1 MADSNNISSSDIV
14 AQAKQIAQ
22 EGRNVTY
29 QVLTASGDNNKN
41 NGEIKMS
48 NGPQS
53 NIQNAQVP

>member
-1 MADSNNISSSDIV
+1 MADTDISSADIV
-14 AQAKQIAQ
+14 AQAKLVAQ

-29 QVLTASGDNNKN
+29 QVLVASGDNNKN
-41 NGEIKMS
+41 NGEIKIG